1 MSDFRGT
8 AGGDGVV
15 QADSFQLDSTE
26 LMTAVYNA
34 SAVVDVTSLI
44 DGAGATSSSI
54 TVTGA
59 VLGDFVLISCSLDL
73 QGMLLTAYVDAANS
87 VKFRVQNETG
97 GTIDLASATF
107 KVKVL
112 R

>member
-1 MSDFRGT
+1 MAASRATTNYTGLALNDTDLFLN
-8 AGGDGVV
+8 V
-15 QADSFQLDSTE
+15 L
-26 LMTAVYNA
+26 NA
-34 SAVVDVTSLI
+34 SAVVDVASLI
-44 DGAGATSSSI
+44 DGAGATSASI

-59 VLGDFVLISCSLDL
+59 TLGDFVLISCSLDL
-73 QGMLLTAYVDAANS
+73 QGLTINAYVDAANS
-87 VKFRVQNETG
+87 VKFRIQNETG